1 MVPLFNLFPFFLQI
15 LDLLL
20 QIDKVVKSWTP
31 VTALKMSYFVTCVK
45 HLFLHF
51 TLTSATLTSV
61 RPGGGGHILDDSKL
75 HIVVSVKNRQS
86 PLVYSKCPE
95 HTSKLCE
102 LHCEQ
107 CDIPICVQYV
117 FSKKHKAHDVVDILH
132 FSERKN
138 KALQA
143 GLEELGKKIYPRYQ
157 EIASTILDQKADL
170 KSNTEQLITALNK
183 RRCDWQR
190 EIDDVI
196 SKLKIDIKIQ
206 NPII

>member
-1 MVPLFNLFPFFLQI
+1 MDPCNSAQDVVLCHLCETLVPPLYFDICHINLC
-15 LDLLL
+15 
-20 QIDKVVKSWTP
+20 K
-31 VTALKMSYFVTCVK
+31 TCV
-45 HLFLHF
+45 
-51 TLTSATLTSV
+51 
-61 RPGGGGHILDDSKL
+61 GGHILDDSKL
-75 HIVVSVKNRQS
+75 HIVVSVKHRQS

-143 GLEELGKKIYPRYQ
+143 GLEELGKKNISQISRDSINNSGSEGRFEKQ
-157 EIASTILDQKADL
+157 HRTIDNSSQ
-170 KSNTEQLITALNK
+170 
-183 RRCDWQR
+183 
-190 EIDDVI
+190 
-196 SKLKIDIKIQ
+196 
-206 NPII
+206 